1 LAIVLHEL
9 AHGLVA
15 DALGDPTPRRM
26 GRLTLDPLAHID
38 WIGMIM
44 LVIFRF
50 GWAKPVICDPRNF
63 RRVSPRTGMLLV
75 ALAGPVM
82 NVLVAFAALLAQA
95 LLVLPYNG
103 TGYAIVSLI
112 FLYNVFFAVFNI
124 LPIPPLDG
132 SKVLALLG
140 PEAERLMH
148 VIEPFGWIIL
158 LVAVYTG
165 FISPLLNAMANGL
178 AQFLL
183 AIASLLGVGG

>member
-1 LAIVLHEL
+1 MLHEL

-50 GWAKPVICDPRNF
+50 GWAKPVMCNPRNF
-63 RRVSPRTGMLLV
+63 RINPRLGMLLV
-75 ALAGPVM
+75 ALAGPAM
-82 NVLVAFAALLAQA
+82 NVLVAFAAILVEAMLA
-95 LLVLPYNG
+95 LPYAG
-103 TGYAIVSLI
+103 VGYAVVSLI
-112 FLYNVFFAVFNI
+112 FLYNVFFAIFNI

-148 VIEPFGWIIL
+148 MIEPFGWIIL

-165 FISPLLNAMANGL
+165 FISPLLNAMASGL

-183 AIASLLGVGG
+183 AVASLLGVGG

>member
-1 LAIVLHEL
+1 
-9 AHGLVA
+9 
-15 DALGDPTPRRM
+15 M

-38 WIGMIM
+38 WIGLIM
-44 LVIFRF
+44 LVLFRF
-50 GWAKPVICDPRNF
+50 GWAKPVMCDPRNF
-63 RRVSPRTGMLLV
+63 RCNPRLGMLWV
-75 ALAGPVM
+75 ALAGPAM
-82 NVLVAFAALLAQA
+82 NVVVAFAALLTQA
-95 LLVLPYNG
+95 MLALPYNG

-132 SKVLALLG
+132 SKILALLG

-148 VIEPFGWIIL
+148 MVEPFGWVIL

-178 AQFLL
+178 AQFLVL
-183 AIASLLGVGG
+183 IASLLRVGGT